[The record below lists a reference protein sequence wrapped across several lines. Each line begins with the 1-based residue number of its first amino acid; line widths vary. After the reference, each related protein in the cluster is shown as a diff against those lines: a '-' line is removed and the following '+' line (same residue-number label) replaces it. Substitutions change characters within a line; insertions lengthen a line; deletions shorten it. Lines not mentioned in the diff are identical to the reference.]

1 MKKNTIIDKGY
12 INDSKNNLNRNYK
25 SLYIKYKNKYNN
37 LKQISKKTGGS
48 IQKIPGEMN
57 DLINSY
63 LECDGLIN
71 KITANPNE
79 LKSINWQKLN
89 QVQITN
95 YPGSSFQNTICNG
108 NQDCYDYLNKCL
120 YHKLEKE
127 YPDDDNNINK
137 IALKSIE
144 KGNVKD
150 TEYCIE
156 RFGFPINY
164 VDSEGQNL
172 AHIAIIHQNL
182 DFLKKLELS
191 SLNHLDQQN
200 NSPLMKACLRY
211 YFLDEFK
218 KKQMLDCIDY
228 LFKKSVILSHR
239 GTSNIFI
246 NNDIEGKFIPIALQ
260 PIFQSL
266 NFFEYCVYLNNN
278 EIIQLFEKNNK
289 NNIDKRV
296 IKFYYD
302 ENAQFIAVL
311 GNNSFILNK
320 ILEYQKI
327 NQKEFMYSI
336 VTNKSYIFKIY
347 IDRILKKSF
356 NTNDRLKL
364 LNLDDSVLQDI
375 IYLTREKNSIIHY
388 LVLLSSKEYLKK
400 ILKINGV
407 KHSFNE
413 NYELPIH
420 FAIKYDNF
428 EIFQIISYNL
438 INRRDNINNIGQ
450 LIKFVEKIYENHLTR
465 TQRDSIN
472 EEISVDIEGFGNL
485 LNYAIYKRSTKIIKF
500 LIKSGT
506 KDFLTRRAKSFYI
519 KSSLFLAVDQ
529 GDIELINQLVN
540 NNCVNIHQGLKI
552 IDEDE
557 EPIIDEEVPHM
568 KYGIY
573 SYSILIQASE
583 EIQNTILNLLL
594 KNLRGNQSR
603 GTLQILL
610 NQRPLDI
617 IYLRTRYNREV
628 RNLVKVTGEER
639 RIATERIATERIA
652 TEGIEATA
660 IESQE
665 VTAIESQ
672 EVTAIESQ
680 EATAIESQEATSIES
695 QKGTSIESQEA
706 TAIESQEATA
716 IESQDP
722 DCPICLDAVG
732 PTDDITRM
740 NCAHSDRFHYNCINE
755 HYQTSNTCPLC
766 RQQSFINNLVINVA
780 NPFIREIFRFI

>member
-1 MKKNTIIDKGY
+1 MEKITISDK
-12 INDSKNNLNRNYK
+12 DVNRNYK

-37 LKQISKKTGGS
+37 LKQISKLGGS
-48 IQKIPGEMN
+48 IQKISSEMN
-57 DLINSY
+57 DLINSH
-63 LECDGLIN
+63 LECDDLIQ
-71 KITANPNE
+71 KITSNPNE
-79 LKSINWQKLN
+79 IESINWTTLN
-89 QVQITN
+89 KVQIMN

-108 NQDCYDYLNKCL
+108 NQECNDYLNKCL
-120 YHKLEKE
+120 YHKLGKK
-127 YPDDDNNINK
+127 YPDDDNNITK

-144 KGNVKD
+144 KGNIKD

-156 RFGFPINY
+156 RFGFPIDY

-211 YFLDEFK
+211 YFLDEYK
-218 KKQMLDCIDY
+218 KLKMLNCIDY

-239 GTSNIFI
+239 GTSNLFI
-246 NNDIEGKFIPIALQ
+246 NNEIEDKFIHPELQ

-278 EIIQLFEKNNK
+278 EIIKLFEKHNQK
-289 NNIDKRV
+289 NTDNPV

-302 ENAQFIAVL
+302 KNAQFIAVL

-347 IDRILKKSF
+347 LDKILEKSF
-356 NTNDRLKL
+356 NTNDRLNL
-364 LNLDDSVLQDI
+364 LNLDDSIL
-375 IYLTREKNSIIHY
+375 REILYTTKKNSLIHY

-407 KHSFNE
+407 KQTFNK

-420 FAIKYDNF
+420 RAIKYDNF
-428 EIFQIISYNL
+428 EIFQIISHNQ
-438 INRRDNINNIGQ
+438 INKKDNINNIGQ
-450 LIKFVEKIYENHLTR
+450 LIKFVEKVYDNHLEK
-465 TQRDSIN
+465 TQRDIDRGIID
-472 EEISVDIEGFGNL
+472 EEIPVDIEGFGNL

-500 LIKSGT
+500 LINSGA
-506 KDFLTRRAKSFYI
+506 KDYLTRRAKSFYT

-529 GDIELINQLVN
+529 GNIELINQLVN
-540 NNCVNIHQGLKI
+540 NKCVNIHQGLKI
-552 IDEDE
+552 IDQEE
-557 EPIIDEEVPHM
+557 EPIIDQEVPHK

-573 SYSILIQASE
+573 SYSVLIQAPE

-594 KNLRGNQSR
+594 QNLRENQAR
-603 GTLQILL
+603 GTLQTLL

-617 IYLRTRYNREV
+617 RYIRRRYNSV
-628 RNLVKVTGEER
+628 GRNLVRVLGADRVVNQPT
-639 RIATERIATERIA
+639 ATEESQTTATEESQTTA
-652 TEGIEATA
+652 TE
-660 IESQE
+660 ESQP
-665 VTAIESQ
+665 A
-672 EVTAIESQ
+672 
-680 EATAIESQEATSIES
+680 ATEEET
-695 QKGTSIESQEA
+695 
-706 TAIESQEATA
+706 
-716 IESQDP
+716 QDP
-722 DCPICLDAVG
+722 DCAICFDAIG

-740 NCAHSDRFHYNCINE
+740 NCAHSDKFHYTCINL
-755 HYQTSNTCPLC
+755 HYQNSNTCPLC
-766 RQQSFINNLVINVA
+766 RQESFINSQVVDVA
-780 NPFIREIFRFI
+780 NPVIREILRLI